1 MRFKSIKTRLIIL
14 TGLCMIVA
22 AAVMTGSMVYSVRQ
36 TSVKAARGESI
47 SLARGNAAKIKAEI
61 ESALDASRT
70 LAQMLSS
77 VKDAQNALEL
87 NRQDAAV
94 MLKRVLQENPKLI
107 RVYSVWEPD
116 AFDGKDSNYAGK
128 SGYDESG
135 RFVVCWERDSQ
146 GEVVRVPLT
155 TYAEE
160 GKNDYY
166 TKPQESLQ
174 DCVLEP
180 FRASDASDA
189 PYLTSLVSP
198 VQTEG
203 EFFGIVGVDLSL
215 EPFQEMAD
223 ELDIYDG
230 TGQLVLI
237 SHEGTLAAVTG
248 NRELRGKTMAA
259 FYKTSGMEDKLAVIQ
274 DGSEIAISQE
284 GQLEI
289 YAPVLIGETESPWA
303 ASIVVPLSKITVE
316 ATRLM
321 WEQILISLVMLA
333 IALAALWYI
342 ARRIAQPLVHIATG
356 AQLLALGD
364 TEMEGIDRA
373 EMQRINSRP
382 DELGEIG
389 RAFQGLIEAQKAKV
403 DYAEHIARGDMS
415 LRIKAASD
423 KDVLGNSM
431 IEMIKS
437 LKNMNQ
443 EVVRLIKA
451 AVDGQL
457 DIRADVTKHKGEY
470 AEIVKGINDL
480 LDSVVDPINSAADV
494 LESAAAK
501 DLTKRVSGNYKGRFA
516 ELMENINTTVESLN
530 SALGQVA
537 ETVEAVSLAS
547 GEINAG
553 SRTLAE
559 GASEQASA
567 LEQVSSS
574 LEQMSSMTT
583 QNADNAEQAKALST
597 AARELAQKGKLQM
610 ERMIEAIGRI
620 KTSSSQTAKI
630 VKTID
635 EIAFQTNLLALNA
648 AVEAARAG
656 DAGKGFAVVAEEVRS
671 LAQRSAEAAR
681 NTSGMIEEAVKN
693 AEGGVNITEKVAE
706 ILNEIVD
713 SSNHVNDLVAE
724 IAASAQEQAQG
735 IEQINNGVAQMD
747 SVTQSNASNSEE
759 SSASSEELKSRAEL
773 LRTMIS
779 EFRLFEE
786 DEREEAAPPS
796 QLPKKTEKPMLAEP
810 VRKTLPS
817 ADPAK
822 SNPKRE
828 QVVKS
833 MLQKTVPTVK
843 PPVKEKPAGDGN
855 GKKKAD
861 PEKLIPLDENDF
873 KDF

>member
-1 MRFKSIKTRLIIL
+1 MKFRSIKTRLIML

-22 AAVMTGSMVYSVRQ
+22 AAVMTGSMVYSVRK

-77 VKDAQNALEL
+77 VKDAQNALQL

-107 RVYSVWEPD
+107 RIYTVWEPD
-116 AFDGKDSNYAGK
+116 AFDGKDSNFAGK
-128 SGYDESG
+128 GGFDPSG
-135 RFVVCWERDSQ
+135 RFVVCWERDAQ

-155 TYAEE
+155 TYAED
-160 GKNDYY
+160 GKNAYY
-166 TKPQESLQ
+166 TKPQESIQ

-180 FRASDASDA
+180 FRASDAADA

-198 VQTEG
+198 IQTDG
-203 EFFGIVGVDLSL
+203 EFHGIVGVDLSL

-230 TGQLVLI
+230 TGRLVLI
-237 SHEGTLAAVTG
+237 SHEGVLAAVTG
-248 NRELRGKTMAA
+248 NRELRGMTMGS

-289 YAPVLIGETESPWA
+289 YAPVQIGETESPWA
-303 ASIVVPLSKITVE
+303 ASIVVPLNKITVE

-321 WEQILISLVMLA
+321 WEQILISLVMLI
-333 IALAALWYI
+333 IAMAALWYI
-342 ARRIAQPLVHIATG
+342 ARKIANPLVHIADG
-356 AQLLALGD
+356 AKLLALGD
-364 TEMEGIDRA
+364 TEMEGVDRA
-373 EMQRINSRP
+373 EMQRINNRP

-403 DYAEHIARGDMS
+403 DYAEHIACGDMAI
-415 LRIKAASD
+415 RIKAASE

-443 EVVRLIKA
+443 EVGQLIKA

-494 LESAAAK
+494 LETAAAK
-501 DLTKRVSGNYKGRFA
+501 DLTKRVSGNYKGRFS

-530 SALGQVA
+530 SALKQVA
-537 ETVEAVSLAS
+537 DTVEAVSLAS

-559 GASEQASA
+559 GANEQASA

-583 QNADNAEQAKALST
+583 QNSDNADQAKALST
-597 AARELAQKGKLQM
+597 AARELAQKGKVEM
-610 ERMIEAIGRI
+610 ERMIEAIKRI

-693 AEGGVNITEKVAE
+693 AEGGVIITEKVAE

-759 SSASSEELKSRAEL
+759 SAASSEELKNRAEL

-779 EFRLFEE
+779 EFRLSEE
-786 DEREEAAPPS
+786 EEEEPQPVTV
-796 QLPKKTEKPMLAEP
+796 LKKFEKPKVAEP
-810 VRKTLPS
+810 LRKVS
-817 ADPAK
+817 PAP
-822 SNPKRE
+822 SNPSRE
-828 QVVKS
+828 QVIKS
-833 MLQKTVPTVK
+833 SLQKTVPPVK
-843 PPVKEKPAGDGN
+843 PPVRDKSAGDGN
-855 GKKKAD
+855 GGKRPN